1 VLRVAT
7 LAYFAGVY
15 RHRLVALGVIA
26 RVMYTFA
33 GVIAI
38 GGITVGR
45 YGVLIWVLRLRTFFL
60 RVLEGIYGRLG
71 VFLVGF
77 QMSE

>member
-1 VLRVAT
+1 MLGIST
-7 LAYFAGVY
+7 LTYFAGIY
-15 RHRLVALGVIA
+15 RHGLVALGVIT

-33 GVIAI
+33 RIIAI
-38 GGITVGR
+38 GGVAVGR
-45 YGVLIWVLRLRTFFL
+45 YSVRIRILRLRAFLL
-60 RVLEGIYGRLG
+60 RVLEGVYRRLS

>member
-1 VLRVAT
+1 MLCIST
-7 LAYFAGVY
+7 FTHLTGIY

-26 RVMYTFA
+26 RVVYTFA

-45 YGVLIWVLRLRTFFL
+45 YGVRIRVLRLRAFLL
-60 RVLEGIYGRLG
+60 RVLEGIYGRLS